1 MLTLH
6 HISIVSSRNLFIS
19 IYPQDENTGAGK
31 YNFTLEVSINIIIL
45 HPAKRSGIFV
55 KALVRKISIS
65 QTPFYL
71 LSYEIIWQII
81 FVIFKDVVIKK
92 TVLGT

>member
-1 MLTLH
+1 M
-6 HISIVSSRNLFIS
+6 
-19 IYPQDENTGAGK
+19 
-31 YNFTLEVSINIIIL
+31 IIL

-55 KALVRKISIS
+55 KALVRKICIS

-81 FVIFKDVVIKK
+81 FVTFKDVVIKK